1 MDEKKFTITDLDKKD
16 WASVFEVPKEHYAA
30 SADREMFAYVEPW
43 EQPTKKSTLALHNLR
58 LKYGLVVL
66 LDEVDDDEEDEGADQ
81 VPPPVLARQIEQV
94 K

>member
-1 MDEKKFTITDLDKKD
+1 MDDKKFTITDLDKKD

-43 EQPTKKSTLALHNLR
+43 EHPTKKSTLALHNLR
-58 LKYGLVVL
+58 LKYGKVVL
-66 LDEVDDDEEDEGADQ
+66 LDEVDDDEENEGADQ
-81 VPPPVLARQIEQV
+81 VPAPVLMRQIEQV